1 MSLDG
6 GLAEAKAAAAT
17 AGPTTERKPA
27 ARIGDRLLDLGLI
40 TLDQLEVALFEQKRS
55 GKMLGAVL
63 VDLGFISH
71 AALTSLLAESS
82 GYEQFNLAPR

>member
-6 GLAEAKAAAAT
+6 GLAEAGAAAA
-17 AGPTTERKPA
+17 PA
-27 ARIGDRLLDLGLI
+27 EPASEKKHAVRIGDRLLELGLI

-55 GKMLGAVL
+55 GRMLGTVL

-71 AALTSLLAESS
+71 
-82 GYEQFNLAPR
+82 